1 MSTAAEPWYSAAAW
15 VTRLLAT
22 ELPAVH
28 SAGSGCSR
36 SWMPPIISAEP
47 DVSSNTE
54 SVTEQFRLPVSNH
67 SAAVPM
73 CRNAQELQHSGVHRC
88 ERRSQAKHRGVMH
101 AAARTGS

>member
-1 MSTAAEPWYSAAAW
+1 MAISQCETLASADQPMSTAAEPWYSAAAW
-15 VTRLLAT
+15 VIRLLVS

-28 SAGSGCSR
+28 SAGSGWSR

-73 CRNAQELQHSGVHRC
+73 CRNAQELQHSGADR
-88 ERRSQAKHRGVMH
+88 
-101 AAARTGS
+101 